1 MINKTIVFSV
11 FIVLFSENHMYAE
24 PAPQVTVTVQ
34 SLKLVTLEKGWKFKT
49 GDSIE
54 YSRKNF
60 NDTQWRAVV
69 PGQSWESQGY
79 LDYDGTGWYR
89 IKFNLIN
96 EENLELLGLNLG
108 QIDDVDETYFNG
120 TLIGKT
126 GSPYPDRNPRPDK
139 TRIYSIP
146 SKLID
151 KGENVL
157 AIRVTDTG
165 GNGGMKAGIPRI
177 GDYQD
182 IVRNQNILEITAL
195 LFTTLFL
202 FSSFFIFML
211 YSHNSDRKDFFY
223 LGLLSLLMAFII
235 LNYSELRFQIFDNF
249 FFWNRSMILSG
260 FYLGAVTLFYIYSH
274 YKLEKSR
281 GMDFYLYFCHGLAL
295 FLIGNIV
302 LIDHALVADN
312 EFHDFLALYIWAPSL
327 AYPFLKILLAIFK
340 DHQKRQINK
349 TFMIVA
355 TSFLLATATNDIL
368 LFFFENIGSTQ
379 LLHYGF
385 LFFLV
390 AVLYN
395 ISWNFSILPD
405 KITPR
410 EPNTTTVSHASPNQ
424 YSRNRLKALD
434 LTELDKKFHTL
445 VYEEKIFC
453 NEDLNLE
460 KFAELMS
467 ITPHQLSEFL
477 NNVVHMTFFE
487 LARKQRVAHA
497 MELLQKSPDKPIL
510 DVAFESGFNGVST
523 FFSAFRKETGTSPKQ
538 FKTQIDIELD

>member
-1 MINKTIVFSV
+1 MVIRRIIFTVFFV
-11 FIVLFSENHMYAE
+11 FFFSENNIYAE
-24 PAPQVTVTVQ
+24 YGLQINVHSV
-34 SLKLVTLEKGWKFKT
+34 KLVTLEKGWKFKT
-49 GDSIE
+49 GDSNE
-54 YSRKNF
+54 YSQKNF
-60 NDTQWRAVV
+60 DDTEWRPIL

-79 LDYDGTGWYR
+79 PDFNGTGWYR
-89 IKFNLIN
+89 IKFTLIN

-126 GSPYPDRNPRPDK
+126 GTPYPERNPRPDK
-139 TRIYSIP
+139 TRIYQIP
-146 SKLID
+146 AKLIN

-165 GNGGMKAGIPRI
+165 GSGGMKAGIPRI
-177 GDYQD
+177 GDYQN

-202 FSSFFIFML
+202 FSSFFIFTL
-211 YSHNSDRKDFFY
+211 YSHNADQKDFFY
-223 LGLLSLLMAFII
+223 LGLLSLLMTFVV

-260 FYLGAVTLFYIYSH
+260 FYLGPVTLFYIYSY

-281 GMDFYLYFCHGLAL
+281 EIYLYLYFCHGLAF

-302 LIDHALVADN
+302 LINYALVADN

-327 AYPFLKILLAIFK
+327 AYPFLKIILAIFK
-340 DHQKRQINK
+340 DHQKRQKNK
-349 TFMIVA
+349 IFMIIA
-355 TSFLLATATNDIL
+355 TTILLATGTNDIL

-385 LFFLV
+385 LIFLI

-395 ISWNFSILPD
+395 ISWNFSILSD
-405 KITPR
+405 KINPR
-410 EPNTTTVSHASPNQ
+410 ELYTSSAQ
-424 YSRNRLKALD
+424 YSRSRLKTLD
-434 LTELDKKFHTL
+434 LTELEKKFHTL

-453 NEDLNLE
+453 NEDMNLD

-477 NNVVHMTFFE
+477 NNVVQMTFFE
-487 LARKQRVAHA
+487 LVRKQRVAHA

-523 FFSAFRKETGTSPKQ
+523 FFTAFRKETGTSPRQ
-538 FKTQIDIELD
+538 FKAQLDTEQG